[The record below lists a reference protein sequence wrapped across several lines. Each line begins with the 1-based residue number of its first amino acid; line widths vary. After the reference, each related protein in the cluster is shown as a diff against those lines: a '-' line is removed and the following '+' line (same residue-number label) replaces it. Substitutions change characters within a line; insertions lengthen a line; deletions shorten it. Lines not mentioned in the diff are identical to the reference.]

1 MCGAMKTPCE
11 NYRFCENWTTNAYCD
26 ECWEGQP

>member
-11 NYRFCENWTTNAYCD
+11 NRFCENWTLNFYCD
-26 ECWEGQP
+26 ECMEESE

>member
-11 NYRFCENWTTNAYCD
+11 NYRFCENWTLDVYCK
-26 ECWEGQP
+26 ECMEEQQ